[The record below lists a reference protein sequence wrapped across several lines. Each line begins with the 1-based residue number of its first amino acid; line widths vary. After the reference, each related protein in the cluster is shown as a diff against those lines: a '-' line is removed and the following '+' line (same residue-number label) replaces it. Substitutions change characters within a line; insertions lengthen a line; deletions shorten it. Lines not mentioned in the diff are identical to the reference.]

1 MSAQFPALTLG
12 ASGVTVFRNPANA
25 GGLLGLPDEII
36 MYIAFRVLVSDQ
48 SVDALARTCW
58 RLRRI
63 CRDEQFKRQLP
74 GVIFFS
80 HLQRGDF
87 AHREIAM
94 PPNSSGVLPTGNGRL
109 VAYKTHAC
117 PLPHAYRSNCKIEHP
132 QACTV
137 TVVDT
142 KENKPPHIFVVPAS
156 SSTLRVVGN
165 DHLLAC
171 TPKALEIFNLTTGK
185 RTKQLLVEGETVC
198 VAASP
203 CAGESIAYATVQ
215 IRAGE
220 LPCESMLEVWD
231 PKTQARS
238 TMPLALPKWTW
249 IGAIETYGNI
259 VLGYTQQFGNP
270 ISDVKIWDLE
280 TQQLYSSCDT
290 EVFARFGVRL
300 WDDDSMPFISSPC
313 VICDHKLVMLRM
325 SERGPV
331 DDIYVWDYAAGP
343 ENIVQ
348 LNKDEPLSKYSV
360 ASLTPSPCGKW
371 VIVLYLDGRLEA
383 RRLER
388 PRAVVALRGE
398 QWANTQP
405 AYIPSSRF
413 QQTTP
418 CIAVGRR
425 VLFNASEATCFG
437 IWDPERPHDPI
448 TTVSLGDRMVLVN
461 HLMNA
466 VVVDDT
472 VVKVRG
478 GATTGAAT
486 RYSPTQNMFF
496 LGGSSIL
503 FGCVPSVGPTTD
515 ARIVRQ
521 IPRSSSDLLPLMIW
535 NFDTRPVVK
544 EQDGKPPEAPSQ
556 GPCCIS

>member
-313 VICDHKLVMLRM
+313 VICDHKLVMLKCKQ
-325 SERGPV
+325 
-331 DDIYVWDYAAGP
+331 DDLRDSIYVWDYASGP
-343 ENIVQ
+343 KRIVQ
-348 LNKDEPLSKYSV
+348 INKDAPDSGDGI
-360 ASLTPSPCGKW
+360 ASLTPSPCEKW
-371 VIVLYLDGRLEA
+371 VIVLYCNGRLEA
-383 RRLER
+383 RSIKA
-388 PRAVVALRGE
+388 PHAVVFLREGE
-398 QWANTQP
+398 WGSKRQLR
-405 AYIPSSRF
+405 ISSSLL
-413 QQTTP
+413 QQATP

-425 VLFNASEATCFG
+425 VLFNRNEEGCFA
-437 IWDPERPHDPI
+437 IWDPQNPRAPI
-448 TTVSLGDRMVLVN
+448 TTISLGDRVTLV
-461 HLMNA
+461 HPDREVGVDVA
-466 VVVDDT
+466 VR
-472 VVKVRG
+472 VRD
-478 GATTGAAT
+478 AAT
-486 RYSPTQNMFF
+486 GESTLCLPTQNMFF
-496 LGGSSIL
+496 LGDSSIL
-503 FGCVPSVGPTTD
+503 FGGVPSFVFTSDSLAVRFPAYEGP
-515 ARIVRQ
+515 R
-521 IPRSSSDLLPLMIW
+521 LPLMVW
-535 NFDTRPVVK
+535 NFDS
-544 EQDGKPPEAPSQ
+544 KPPV
-556 GPCCIS
+556 